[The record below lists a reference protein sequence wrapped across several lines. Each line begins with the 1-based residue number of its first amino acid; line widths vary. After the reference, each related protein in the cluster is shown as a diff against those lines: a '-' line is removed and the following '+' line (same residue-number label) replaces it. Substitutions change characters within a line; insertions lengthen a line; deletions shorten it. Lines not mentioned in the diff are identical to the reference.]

1 MWEGSIQENESLIF
15 LFVCLEVE
23 IFLRAMRP
31 TSSDGKANG
40 RRLDMIVKAA
50 ALCLIKIL
58 LQYVKVLGSKHTFT
72 LSVDNVSTGYCV
84 SVHFRKHSVIWGG

>member
-1 MWEGSIQENESLIF
+1 
-15 LFVCLEVE
+15 
-23 IFLRAMRP
+23 
-31 TSSDGKANG
+31 
-40 RRLDMIVKAA
+40 MIVKAA